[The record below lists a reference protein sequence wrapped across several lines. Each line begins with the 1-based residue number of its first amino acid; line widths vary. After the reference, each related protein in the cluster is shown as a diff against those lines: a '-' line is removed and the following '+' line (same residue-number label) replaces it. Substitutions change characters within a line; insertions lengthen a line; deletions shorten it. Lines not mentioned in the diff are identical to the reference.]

1 MPNKPPPVLLV
12 PPPPNAEPVPKPRL
26 QEVARQ
32 RDWFFVA
39 GPCHPLSSS
48 QVSLIIEGIRRWVG
62 HGTVK
67 VEVLKPRD
75 CLARVSS
82 PSRVDVRSTGLVVET
97 GWHPGQGSRYKQ
109 KGRGARQKI
118 TETTGK
124 TYLHQCWCSR
134 SQRSRSQNSDCSGQI
149 LLHRHLRRKTLCQK
163 TTSQSHRVSMRRLR

>member
-82 PSRVDVRSTGLVVET
+82 PSRVDVRSTGLFVET

-109 KGRGARQKI
+109 RGEGQDK
-118 TETTGK
+118 
-124 TYLHQCWCSR
+124 R
-134 SQRSRSQNSDCSGQI
+134 SQREQERPTSTSVGAPEARGAEA
-149 LLHRHLRRKTLCQK
+149 RTLIVLAK
-163 TTSQSHRVSMRRLR
+163 SSSTGT